1 VLRQRVR
8 HSLRRSAW
16 TREYCQVIPR
26 AQGRREHWRLYQ
38 VSSGAFDMSE
48 SESADALDLD
58 LSRVRS
64 RTPLHKAVGQRRAD
78 MVRFLL
84 NAKADINAKEVRR
97 R

>member
-1 VLRQRVR
+1 
-8 HSLRRSAW
+8 
-16 TREYCQVIPR
+16 
-26 AQGRREHWRLYQ
+26 
-38 VSSGAFDMSE
+38 MSE

-97 R
+97 RWRLEQHQYEALSLTYAL